1 MNPDPLNLFDVVI
14 LTKDLP
20 AKKLRHGNIGTVI
33 EILANDAFL
42 VEFVDSDG
50 RTYAEEI
57 LKANQL
63 WKARY
68 QLVA

>member
-1 MNPDPLNLFDVVI
+1 MTPEAIALFDVVI
-14 LTKDLP
+14 LTEDLP

-33 EILANDAFL
+33 EILADDAFL
-42 VEFVDSDG
+42 VEFIDSEG
-50 RTYAEEI
+50 HTYAEEI
-57 LKANQL
+57 IKANQL